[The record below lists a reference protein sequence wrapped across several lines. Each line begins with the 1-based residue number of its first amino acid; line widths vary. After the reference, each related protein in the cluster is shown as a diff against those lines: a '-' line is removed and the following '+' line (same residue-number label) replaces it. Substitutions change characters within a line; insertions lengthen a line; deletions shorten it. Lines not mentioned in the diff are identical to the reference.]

1 MSERRPQDHRI
12 TVHKL
17 DSAGA
22 EVWTYSG
29 RLLRRGEHRLTLEA
43 LFDHPDEEYHGL
55 PLRTGDRFVET
66 HYADRWY
73 NVFAIHDVES
83 GELKGWYC
91 NITRPARLGA
101 HDIWSTDLALDLVV
115 LPDGRW
121 SVLDE
126 EEFAALEIPA
136 LDRSAALEALRG
148 LQAQAEAL
156 TGEFASGG
164 G

>member
-1 MSERRPQDHRI
+1 MSGRDHPDHRV

-17 DSAGA
+17 DPAGV
-22 EVWTYSG
+22 ELWTYSG
-29 RLLRRGEHRLTLEA
+29 RLLHRDERSLTLEA
-43 LFDHPDEEYHGL
+43 LFDKPDQDYHGL
-55 PLRTGDRFVET
+55 RLRTGDRFVET

-83 GELKGWYC
+83 AELKGWYC
-91 NITRPARLGA
+91 NIARPARLGT
-101 HDIWSTDLALDLVV
+101 HDIWSADLALDLVV

-136 LDRSAALEALRG
+136 EDRMAAREALAQ
-148 LQAQAEAL
+148 LQRQAEKL
-156 TGEFASGG
+156 EGEFRRG
-164 G
+164 